1 MHKDLVNKYCIVT
14 VMDKN
19 GYVNE
24 HMTVNLEINGKDYGT
39 HLLHY
44 GLAQRGGDYITDQE
58 MQSTQIET
66 ILKENNPFEIMPL
79 PEQGEMF
86 SVLVAHVELPNVVYI
101 QPSKVDITEEMNLND
116 PYTKKLIK
124 RNKQLEKLEKLSSDL
139 YHAAPTLPAIPVP
152 KVGLPCCAQFG
163 YDQCWYRA
171 VIVSVYQETQQ
182 ILVLF
187 VDYGNSEVTT
197 YNKLRAIPPSYLT
210 LPCQSLRCVVSRL
223 MPPANTV
230 SWTKNALVEMM
241 SAVANKLILAKVVK
255 IDPVTVEL
263 YEGSEDE
270 GFVYQS
276 VIDGG
281 YIQLDT
287 SSGDTPDTSPTI
299 KEVFTATNATE
310 EKKVPDVVVK
320 KSANVSNKS
329 ETVCEPAEQDNSV
342 TKATSGVVDKVTEV
356 AMATGNDKHVVN
368 EASARI
374 SEITIDSTT
383 DDDRSETSSVSAP
396 SVSTT
401 TAERVSKSSKSWAEM
416 AEDGSSVD
424 IDEILEFEDSE
435 HDKQSS
441 ASEVDQVVKE
451 CTVKQDGK
459 KTRKDRKKL
468 SVEERKKLRESR
480 KVEVVQHG
488 DECFD

>member
-1 MHKDLVNKYCIVT
+1 M
-14 VMDKN
+14 
-19 GYVNE
+19 
-24 HMTVNLEINGKDYGT
+24 
-39 HLLHY
+39 
-44 GLAQRGGDYITDQE
+44 A
-58 MQSTQIET
+58 
-66 ILKENNPFEIMPL
+66 
-79 PEQGEMF
+79 
-86 SVLVAHVELPNVVYI
+86 
-101 QPSKVDITEEMNLND
+101 
-116 PYTKKLIK
+116 
-124 RNKQLEKLEKLSSDL
+124 
-139 YHAAPTLPAIPVP
+139 
-152 KVGLPCCAQFG
+152 
-163 YDQCWYRA
+163 
-171 VIVSVYQETQQ
+171 
-182 ILVLF
+182 LVL
-187 VDYGNSEVTT
+187 YCCS
-197 YNKLRAIPPSYLT
+197 
-210 LPCQSLRCVVSRL
+210 
-223 MPPANTV
+223 
-230 SWTKNALVEMM
+230 
-241 SAVANKLILAKVVK
+241 
-255 IDPVTVEL
+255 
-263 YEGSEDE
+263 
-270 GFVYQS
+270 
-276 VIDGG
+276 
-281 YIQLDT
+281 
-287 SSGDTPDTSPTI
+287 DTPDTSPTI

-342 TKATSGVVDKVTEV
+342 TKASSDVVDKVTEV
-356 AMATGNDKHVVN
+356 AMATGTDKHVVN

-441 ASEVDQVVKE
+441 ASEVDQVDKE